1 VRDARSERTADLSRR
16 HSVQRSPGGLITV
29 TGGKLTTYRRMAAD
43 TVDLAVE
50 VLGRGGRSRTSRLP
64 LHGADGFESVSDEHL
79 ASRYG
84 SDAST
89 VQAMVAADPSL
100 GQPLVPSLP
109 YLRAEA
115 LYAARY
121 EMAHTLDDVL
131 ARRTRAL
138 LLARDESAAV
148 AGDVAQLMAAEL
160 GWDDAEADR
169 QAENFRGL
177 VRSERAAA
185 GFPESISA

>member
-1 VRDARSERTADLSRR
+1 VE
-16 HSVQRSPGGLITV
+16 RSPGGLITV

-43 TVDLAVE
+43 TVDMAAS
-50 VLGRGGRSRTSRLP
+50 VLGRGGRCRTSHLELR
-64 LHGADGFESVSDEHL
+64 GAEGFEAVGDEHL

-84 SDAST
+84 SEART

-100 GQPLVPSLP
+100 GSPLIPSLP

-121 EMAHTLDDVL
+121 EMAHTLADVL

-138 LLARDESAAV
+138 LLARDETAAV
-148 AGDVAQLMAAEL
+148 ADDVAGLVAGEL
-160 GWDDAEADR
+160 GWDNAEAAA
-169 QAENFRGL
+169 QASAFRAL
-177 VRSERAAA
+177 AESEREAA
-185 GFPESISA
+185 GLPEIVSA

>member
-1 VRDARSERTADLSRR
+1 
-16 HSVQRSPGGLITV
+16 
-29 TGGKLTTYRRMAAD
+29 M
-43 TVDLAVE
+43 
-50 VLGRGGRSRTSRLP
+50 GRGGRCRTARLP
-64 LHGADGFESVSDEHL
+64 LRGAEGFEAVSNEHL

-84 SDAST
+84 SDART

-100 GQPLVPSLP
+100 GESLVSSLP

-138 LLARDESAAV
+138 LLARDETAA
-148 AGDVAQLMAAEL
+148 AADDVARLVADEL
-160 GWDDAEADR
+160 GWDDAEAAR
-169 QAENFRGL
+169 QASQYRALAE
-177 VRSERAAA
+177 SERTAA
-185 GFPESISA
+185 GLPEGVSV